1 MSDENRYCF
10 IPPLSLLH
18 SGLSSDQ
25 NSAFSHRHFYLI
37 SVPLYSVYLDITI
50 MREEQNFLWSSTLLG
65 SQIWDVQALNIF
77 QSSLKIQN
85 MLDCELDF
93 IQSYF
98 LEDD

>member
-1 MSDENRYCF
+1 
-10 IPPLSLLH
+10 
-18 SGLSSDQ
+18 
-25 NSAFSHRHFYLI
+25 
-37 SVPLYSVYLDITI
+37 

-77 QSSLKIQN
+77 QLSLKIQN